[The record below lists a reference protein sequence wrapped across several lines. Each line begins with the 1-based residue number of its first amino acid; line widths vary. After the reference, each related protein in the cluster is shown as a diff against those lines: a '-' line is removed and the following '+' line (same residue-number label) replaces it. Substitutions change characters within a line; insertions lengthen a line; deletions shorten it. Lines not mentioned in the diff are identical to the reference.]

1 MSRPGV
7 WLGLLAL
14 AGCRAPLRGP
24 LPAFPAGN
32 EIVVAGERFAVDAP
46 VVLWDQAPFYD
57 AHSEVPRFRAE
68 GDVGPRHEPG
78 RRVDDPELARAVE
91 REGWT
96 LANLA
101 RQVDLFVIHY
111 DVCGTSQRCFRVLQD
126 ERSLSVHFLL
136 DVDGTIYQTLD
147 LAHTAWHARAANR
160 RAIGIEIAH
169 IGAYPRADD
178 PALTSRYE
186 WTEAGERLV
195 LGEGARAGLRFPD
208 WSGGPARPG
217 LVVGTVHGERLVQYD
232 FTPEQ
237 YRSLAALAATLSR
250 VFPRIELEAPR
261 DVNGRVRTD
270 ALRPEEAALFHG
282 CIGHG
287 HLQEDKVDPGPAFD
301 WERFL
306 EAARAQRSADS

>member
-1 MSRPGV
+1 MRRAGAL
-7 WLGLLAL
+7 LGLALLAS
-14 AGCRAPLRGP
+14 CRAPARGP
-24 LPAFPAGN
+24 RPAFPAGH
-32 EIVVAGERFAVDAP
+32 EIVVAGERFPVDAP
-46 VVLWDQAPFYD
+46 VVLWDQPPRYD
-57 AHSEVPRFRAE
+57 AHREAPRFRPG
-68 GDVGPRHEPG
+68 GDLGKRYEPG

-101 RQVDLFVIHY
+101 RQVDLFVLHY

-160 RAIGIEIAH
+160 RAVGIEIAQ

-178 PALTSRYE
+178 PALQRWYE
-186 WTEAGERLV
+186 WTESGERLV
-195 LGEGARAGLRFPD
+195 LDARARAGLRFPD

-217 LVVGTVHGERLVQYD
+217 LVEGTVHGERLVQYD

-237 YRSLAALAATLSR
+237 YRSLAALAATLAR

-261 DVNGRVRTD
+261 DANGRVRTD
-270 ALRPEEAALFHG
+270 VLSPEEAAAFHG

-287 HLQEDKVDPGPAFD
+287 QLQGDKIDPGPAFD

-306 EAARAQRSADS
+306 SAARARRSADS